1 MASTGYQMAIT
12 GLDHLVLTVASI
24 ERTCAFYEKG
34 LGMTRKTFAG
44 GRTALKFGSQKIN
57 LHEAGNE
64 FEPKAVHPT
73 PGSGD
78 LCFVVDDVHAARKR
92 LEHEGV
98 EIIEGPVTRTGAVG
112 ELLSVYCRDPDG
124 NLLELSQ
131 YQ

>member
-1 MASTGYQMAIT
+1 MTIT

-34 LGMTRKTFAG
+34 LGIVRETFAG

-78 LCFVVDDVHAARKR
+78 LCFVVDDVHAAQKR
-92 LEHEGV
+92 LEKEGV
-98 EIIEGPVTRTGAVG
+98 EIIEGPVMRTGAAG

>member
-1 MASTGYQMAIT
+1 MAVTGYQMTIT

-34 LGMTRKTFAG
+34 LGFERETFAG

-64 FEPKAVHPT
+64 FEPKAIHPT

-78 LCFVVDDVHAARKR
+78 LCFVVDDVHAAQKR
-92 LEHEGV
+92 LEQEGV
-98 EIIEGPVTRTGAVG
+98 EIIEGPVMRTGAAG

>member
-1 MASTGYQMAIT
+1 MAIT

-34 LGMTRKTFAG
+34 LGMTCKTFAG

-64 FEPKAVHPT
+64 FEPKAIHPT

-78 LCFVVDDVHAARKR
+78 LCFVVDDVHDAQKR
-92 LEHEGV
+92 LEQEGV

-112 ELLSVYCRDPDG
+112 ELLSIYCRDPDG